1 MFNPAY
7 SNVVRTFVGTV
18 GAVAVSS
25 VFLFAAA
32 GPAEASTIADRSV
45 SQVEV
50 IGMVTSERA
59 IAY

>member
-1 MFNPAY
+1 MFNHAY
-7 SNVVRTFVGTV
+7 SNVIRTFVCTV

-32 GPAEASTIADRSV
+32 GPAQASTNEIV
-45 SQVEV
+45 SASHIELA
-50 IGMVTSERA
+50 GSSSTARP

>member
-1 MFNPAY
+1 MFNQAY
-7 SNVVRTFVGTV
+7 SNVVRTFVCTV

-32 GPAEASTIADRSV
+32 GPVRAATIDTAAEVKIIDAV
-45 SQVEV
+45 S
-50 IGMVTSERA
+50 GRTP

>member
-1 MFNPAY
+1 MFSQAY
-7 SNVVRTFVGTV
+7 SNVVRSIVCTV

-32 GPAEASTIADRSV
+32 GPAKAATNGHGAAQVKIIDMVSTASP
-45 SQVEV
+45 
-50 IGMVTSERA
+50 